1 MKENKEF
8 EKEKNELMQ
17 QWIKEAD
24 KIKSVSRQPEKG
36 VLLDCGNSGEL
47 GKLWTKYKPKI
58 DALYKK
64 YNMKFKKRI
73 K

>member
-8 EKEKNELMQ
+8 EKEKNELMK

-24 KIKSVSRQPEKG
+24 KIRSVSKQPKKG

-47 GKLWTKYKPKI
+47 WELWKKYKPKI

-64 YNMKFKKRI
+64 YNIKLKKI
-73 K
+73 N